1 MFDNPEE
8 YVGVND
14 EGLYGSVTSSPQF
27 AQATHNANSNANFD
41 ETANRECMRH
51 MYSNFMKYY
60 SGDVFT
66 DHLYPTAKNYTEY
79 MFK

>member
-1 MFDNPEE
+1 
-8 YVGVND
+8 
-14 EGLYGSVTSSPQF
+14 
-27 AQATHNANSNANFD
+27 
-41 ETANRECMRH
+41 